1 MSLKT
6 ISPFIKRQVRKL
18 LLFVCGNKDKYRQIR
33 DMHALSTSMKVL
45 HYLIVVLIGAYNNLV
60 LKISCMFYFYV

>member
-6 ISPFIKRQVRKL
+6 INPFIKRQVRKL

-33 DMHALSTSMKVL
+33 DMHALSTSMKVYYYQTCL
-45 HYLIVVLIGAYNNLV
+45 NL
-60 LKISCMFYFYV
+60 

>member
-33 DMHALSTSMKVL
+33 DMHALSTSIKV
-45 HYLIVVLIGAYNNLV
+45 IVLQETAVKFKKCEKF
-60 LKISCMFYFYV
+60 KIV

>member
-6 ISPFIKRQVRKL
+6 INPFIKRQVRKL

-33 DMHALSTSMKVL
+33 DMHALSTSMKVYYYQTCL
-45 HYLIVVLIGAYNNLV
+45 NLSQFSIVIY
-60 LKISCMFYFYV
+60 

>member
-33 DMHALSTSMKVL
+33 DMHALSTSMKVQYFKINF
-45 HYLIVVLIGAYNNLV
+45 YL
-60 LKISCMFYFYV
+60 

>member
-33 DMHALSTSMKVL
+33 DMHALSTSIKV
-45 HYLIVVLIGAYNNLV
+45 IVLREKL
-60 LKISCMFYFYV
+60 

>member
-33 DMHALSTSMKVL
+33 DMHALSTSMKVYYKTNL
-45 HYLIVVLIGAYNNLV
+45 HLLFSNIIYTSIYL
-60 LKISCMFYFYV
+60 YFIFCF